1 MIKIEMK
8 NYKKDKKL
16 DIHDKK
22 ILYELDINSRAS
34 AATIARKIRLSKET
48 VNFRIK
54 RLLKRGNIK
63 HFYSIINASHF
74 GYQYYKIF
82 FKFNKIAAE
91 IERKIIDY
99 LRNEKSCANLR
110 VMEGAYDMC
119 FVAMHRSPSEL
130 KEFLSAFYNNFGDYL
145 MQKSIHTIIASHK
158 LNQKILFPG
167 KTIKN
172 TSYHGKTS
180 NYSLDKIDLQIIK
193 KLSIQARIRLIDLA
207 RVIKEDPKVVRY
219 HIKKLERDGIITGYF
234 TALNLTKLNRE
245 FIQLDISLKNS
256 GSVKSI
262 IEFFDKTNSCI
273 FAYELLGRYDLSLE
287 LYAKNDNELRKTL
300 AQFKEKF
307 LQDYIFYDISHIYR
321 EFVINWSPFDA
332 YSVQ

>member
-1 MIKIEMK
+1 MK

-22 ILYELDINSRAS
+22 ILYGLDINSRAS
-34 AATIARKIRLSKET
+34 AAAIARKIRLSKET

-63 HFYSIINASHF
+63 YFYSFINASHL

-82 FKFNKIAAE
+82 FKFNKITAE
-91 IERKIIDY
+91 TERKIIDY

-110 VMEGAYDMC
+110 VMEGAYDIC
-119 FVAMHRSPSEL
+119 FVAMHRFPSGL
-130 KEFLSAFYNNFGDYL
+130 KEFLSGFYNNFGSYL
-145 MQKSIHTIIASHK
+145 MQKSMHTIIASHK

-167 KTIKN
+167 KTVKSIL
-172 TSYHGKTS
+172 YHGKTS

-193 KLSIQARIRLIDLA
+193 KLSTQARIRLIDLA
-207 RVIKEDPKVVRY
+207 RVIKEDPRVISY
-219 HIKKLERDGIITGYF
+219 HIKKLEKGGIIVGYF
-234 TALNLTKLNRE
+234 TALSLAKLNRE
-245 FIQLDISLKNS
+245 FIQLDISLRNTK
-256 GSVKSI
+256 SVKSI

-287 LYAKNDNELRKTL
+287 LYAKNDKELRKIM

-307 LQDYIFYDISHIYR
+307 LEDYIFYDISHIYR
-321 EFVINWSPFDA
+321 EFVINWSPFDV
-332 YSVQ
+332 YSAQ